1 MPGQQHG
8 VVHQQDKALDCHN
21 GDAVHLADRCSAIGP
36 GRVVFCSGCAGS
48 QQLIAKLRHP
58 APVVYIAKLRHK
70 VNTVLNVHRIH
81 KAY

>member
-8 VVHQQDKALDCHN
+8 VVHQQDKALNCHD

-36 GRVVFCSGCAGS
+36 GRVVLCSGCAGS

-58 APVVYIAKLRHK
+58 APVVYNIAKLRHSAPVVYIAK
-70 VNTVLNVHRIH
+70 LRH
-81 KAY
+81 